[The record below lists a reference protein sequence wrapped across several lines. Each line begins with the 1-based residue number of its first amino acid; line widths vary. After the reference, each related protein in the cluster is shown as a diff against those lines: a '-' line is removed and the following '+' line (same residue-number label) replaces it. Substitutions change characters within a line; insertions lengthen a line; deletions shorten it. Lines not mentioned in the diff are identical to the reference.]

1 MNKKEKL
8 SFLMRQFRKLR
19 MQHQQKIRQKE
30 NEQQAVSLKDKVKM
44 FTLNHT
50 GTLRKAFAGMAL
62 LSSFSMGARGE
73 TEETSLNSID
83 NTKIKSLMPKNI
95 WQNRL
100 SFPAILIFPEPK
112 IIFRWP
118 SWKTSKAAVIITA
131 CISIFQKSGP
141 KMWFMPLNPAII
153 RRF

>member
-1 MNKKEKL
+1 MNKKERL

-83 NTKIKSLMPKNI
+83 NTKNKIAYAQKHLAEQIK
-95 WQNRL
+95 L
-100 SFPAILIFPEPK
+100 SGNTYF
-112 IIFRWP
+112 
-118 SWKTSKAAVIITA
+118 
-131 CISIFQKSGP
+131 SGT
-141 KMWFMPLNPAII
+141 KD
-153 RRF
+153 

>member
-1 MNKKEKL
+1 MDRNNEQERKVKL
-8 SFLMRQFRKLR
+8 SDAAVSQT
-19 MQHQQKIRQKE
+19 QNAAPTKIRQKE

-100 SFPAILIFPEPK
+100 SFPAILIFRNQRLYSAGPVGK
-112 IIFRWP
+112 R
-118 SWKTSKAAVIITA
+118 
-131 CISIFQKSGP
+131 QK
-141 KMWFMPLNPAII
+141 
-153 RRF
+153 RRLL